1 MLRALALISTL
12 ALAPGLAHGD
22 GHLAGAPMPS
32 LKSYPS
38 GECRVVTQTEV
49 VHGVRVHRSQRVG
62 CDTPERTGESRPVA
76 VAPEVRVTINSGFAL
91 APRRFG
97 TSPYVLGSPGWS
109 RARDRQTGYLVG
121 APRP

>member
-1 MLRALALISTL
+1 MLRTFALFSTL
-12 ALAPGLAHGD
+12 ALASGLAHGD
-22 GHLAGAPMPS
+22 DHLAGAPTPS
-32 LKSYPS
+32 VKSYNS
-38 GECRVVTQTEV
+38 DACRMVTQTEV
-49 VHGVRVHRSQRVG
+49 VNGVRVHRSQRVG
-62 CDTPERTGESRPVA
+62 CDTLQRCEASRPA
-76 VAPEVRVTINSGFAL
+76 GVAPSISVTINSGFAL